1 MMRSRAEA
9 TRTIPAVI
17 MRGEARAHDWMTLHY
32 RSSEPYAVQAWLQSE
47 GPGPT
52 AWLFARDLVS
62 AGLAHAVGEG
72 DVRIWPIADAGR
84 DTVRLA
90 MRSDEGDVLVEL
102 EAADVAEFLQLTRA
116 VCREGNESAHLNLD
130 VALRAWVA

>member
-17 MRGEARAHDWMTLHY
+17 MRGAAQAHDWMTLHY
-32 RSSEPYAVQAWLQSE
+32 RSSEPYAVQARLPS
-47 GPGPT
+47 GPT
-52 AWLFARDLVS
+52 AWLFARDLVC

-72 DVRIWPIADAGR
+72 DVRIWPMADAGR